1 MHPEI
6 RKEADSD
13 FHPRFL
19 RSYADLHTVM
29 TGAIQQY
36 VDDVKKGDFPNE
48 DEQY

>member
-1 MHPEI
+1 MTNGF
-6 RKEADSD
+6 S
-13 FHPRFL
+13 PRFL
-19 RSYADLHTVM
+19 RRYADHTVM